1 MAEERDLPTGCCSK
15 HTVYNC
21 WMCFNLTRH
30 IKSDHTSEK
39 IKCEHCESS
48 FKRKGDLAKHK
59 RMKHTLRK
67 CEECPFI
74 TYEECG
80 LANHKRM
87 KHTLRKCEECPFIT
101 YEKCGLVNHM
111 LEKHSPVN
119 YNGKTRKDFVKR
131 IFKVNSLKS
140 PVDVLR
146 DYEGEIEKILKKLLK
161 EKSICAHII
170 MKVRKRRY
178 WNGEEIE
185 MEQRFMGRGVVI
197 RCNDEIG
204 GVCVKW
210 RRNIMMDYEPFKYPS
225 PWKIERVVN
234 LQLYTLI

>member
-48 FKRKGDLAKHK
+48 FKRKGDLAK
-59 RMKHTLRK
+59 
-67 CEECPFI
+67 
-74 TYEECG
+74 
-80 LANHKRM
+80 HKRM